1 MSRSL
6 ERNCKIV
13 FRAYLGQELIIDL
26 RQTKTNRSAAHSST
40 QCWAS
45 ECPDF
50 KNYKWRLNPV
60 WHRMIYSC
68 IRMATTGVKGLI
80 YVASS
85 LHAENK
91 RCSSVIVSWF
101 SGCGCVAMV
110 TQGPL
115 RRLTLRDDLYVGGY
129 VNYSAPGL
137 LQLSRRKHQ
146 SKGIVGCIRSLRIN
160 DKVYDMSRGAFVGDA
175 LYLANIGKFTGQHDG
190 ESFRNVSL
198 QTWTNQT
205 LLQSSQVSNIAFNR
219 FRTVLHGLWLKLLN
233 FLTSHLTSYRLLFLF
248 VFLATCATL
257 SWPHV
262 KLSYR
267 IVS

>member
-26 RQTKTNRSAAHSST
+26 CQTKTNRSAAHSST

-190 ESFRNVSL
+190 ESFRNVRL
-198 QTWTNQT
+198 QAWTNQT
-205 LLQSSQVSNIAFNR
+205 LLVFP
-219 FRTVLHGLWLKLLN
+219 GLK
-233 FLTSHLTSYRLLFLF
+233 YRLQQIQDC
-248 VFLATCATL
+248 LAWTVVKAPKF
-257 SWPHV
+257 SHV
-262 KLSYR
+262 TPYFISSFISFCFFGYVCHIKLTTR
-267 IVS
+267 